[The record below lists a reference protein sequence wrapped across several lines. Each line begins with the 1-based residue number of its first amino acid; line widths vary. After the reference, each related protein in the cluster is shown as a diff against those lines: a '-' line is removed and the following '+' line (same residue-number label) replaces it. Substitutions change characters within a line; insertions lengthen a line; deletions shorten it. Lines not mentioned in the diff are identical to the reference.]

1 MHPRSELVAW
11 STHPV
16 SRAVPPTYLLAATWP
31 SVVCDEWAG
40 LRGRCRR
47 CEGQTRSEIIIR
59 GSGQRAGQWMNLDII
74 FFLLYRTSS
83 VQIEYLHSSC
93 KVRAK
98 LPV

>member
-31 SVVCDEWAG
+31 SVACDEWAG

-74 FFLLYRTSS
+74 FFYYIDQLCSDR
-83 VQIEYLHSSC
+83 VPAQ
-93 KVRAK
+93 
-98 LPV
+98 